1 MKDIYEVPLLRCRY
15 IIYITGLVV
24 AQCYILYNIYQYGLR
39 SPIELGDIIFILVI
53 PMLFCF
59 QIFFYI
65 IAKTKITID
74 DESITME
81 HPFRKVQA
89 RWDEVLKVKEQV
101 ALSQDSGCL
110 VKTKKGRISFYDHLP
125 GYDELVA
132 EIRRRVKMAKKGPD
146 KT

>member
-1 MKDIYEVPLLRCRY
+1 MQQVYSVPLFKCRY
-15 IIYITGLVV
+15 IIYIAGISLIQIMIV
-24 AQCYILYNIYQYGLR
+24 
-39 SPIELGDIIFILVI
+39 SLVI
-53 PMLFCF
+53 FYPRPEIYANLIMFLGVIMFFCF
-59 QIFFYI
+59 QLACYV

-74 DESITME
+74 DEGITME

-125 GYDELVA
+125 GYDGLVR
-132 EIRRRVKMAKKGPD
+132 EIRRRVKMAKKGRNEE
-146 KT
+146 